1 MADIAEIKALAQEL
15 CLMNIATGRIDLT
28 DEKISNQ
35 DYLLNILRQETE
47 LRRKKKADALKK
59 ASRLPKKIFDAA
71 KVSSGLHWQLE
82 EISKLDFRNETIR
95 IVIVGECATGKTA
108 LAGKIAGDA
117 IAGGCPAV
125 YTTEDDLLVASRR
138 QKGHWN
144 KLLHSD
150 LIVLDDLFYMTPSDE
165 NLRLLYKAVM
175 FLSETR
181 SMIFVTNRPLSEWD
195 SMCAD
200 RHTAVSFR
208 QRIMTDAQLIHLG

>member
-28 DEKISNQ
+28 DEKTSNQ

-59 ASRLPKKIFDAA
+59 ASRLPKKIFDTA
-71 KVSSGLHWQLE
+71 KVSSGLRWQLE

-108 LAGKIAGDA
+108 LAAKIAGDA
-117 IAGGCPAV
+117 IVGGCPAV

-150 LIVLDDLFYMTPSDE
+150 LIVLDDLFYMTPSEE

-175 FLSETR
+175 FLCETR